1 MNAWM
6 RKLVVMGCAGVM
18 AVGLAGCASGDGG
31 NAQTDSGSNAP
42 AVQEEQKQ
50 PLDLS
55 GEWKQVNSNAEDSY
69 QVATI
74 GDGSI
79 TVEWVGD
86 GGDTK
91 SLYWAGTYVAPT
103 EATDSYTWE
112 SQNDTEQTA
121 SAMMASGDE
130 TKTFS
135 YENGQ
140 LSYELTALGTTMTV
154 KMDRA

>member
-1 MNAWM
+1 MNILTK
-6 RKLVVMGCAGVM
+6 KLLAFGCAGALMV
-18 AVGLAGCASGDGG
+18 ALAGCVSGE
-31 NAQTDSGSNAP
+31 AESPQTDGSSNAP

-50 PLDLS
+50 PLDLT

-74 GDGSI
+74 GDGTIEVS
-79 TVEWVGD
+79 WVGD

-91 SLYWAGTYVAPT
+91 SLYWVGTYVAPT
-103 EATDSYTWE
+103 EATDNYTWE

-121 SAMMASGDE
+121 NAIMASGDE
-130 TKTFS
+130 TKTFT
-135 YENGQ
+135 YENGT

-154 KMDRA
+154 KMERQ

>member
-6 RKLVVMGCAGVM
+6 KKLVMMGCAGVM
-18 AVGLAGCASGDGG
+18 AVALAGCASGDAE
-31 NAQTDSGSNAP
+31 NAQTDNGSNAP
-42 AVQEEQKQ
+42 AAQEEQKQ
-50 PLDLS
+50 PLDLT

>member
-1 MNAWM
+1 MNTLTK
-6 RKLVVMGCAGVM
+6 KLMVLGCAGALSV
-18 AVGLAGCASGDGG
+18 ALAGCASGEAEGP
-31 NAQTDSGSNAP
+31 QTDSGSNAP

-50 PLDLS
+50 PLDLT
-55 GEWKQVNSNAEDSY
+55 GEWKQINSNAEDSY

-91 SLYWAGTYVAPT
+91 SLYWAGTYTAPT

-112 SQNDTEQTA
+112 SQNDTTQTA
-121 SAMMASGDE
+121 NAMMASGDE
-130 TKTFS
+130 TKMFA
-135 YENGQ
+135 YENDE

-154 KMDRA
+154 KMERQ

>member
-42 AVQEEQKQ
+42 AAQEEQKQ

-135 YENGQ
+135 YEDGQ

>member
-1 MNAWM
+1 MNTLTK
-6 RKLVVMGCAGVM
+6 KLLVLGCAGVL
-18 AVGLAGCASGDGG
+18 AVALAGCASGE
-31 NAQTDSGSNAP
+31 AESPQTDGSSNAP
-42 AVQEEQKQ
+42 VAQEEQKQ
-50 PLDLS
+50 PLDLT

-74 GDGSI
+74 GDGI
-79 TVEWVGD
+79 IVVNWVGD

-112 SQNDTEQTA
+112 SQNDTAQTA
-121 SAMMASGDE
+121 NAIMASGDE
-130 TKTFS
+130 TKTFA

-140 LSYELTALGTTMTV
+140 ISYELTALGTTMTV
-154 KMDRA
+154 KMERH